1 MKLILISGGVY
12 VGFFIGGIL
21 LIVAGQDIGWALAV
35 ASQGMLG
42 LTGVLIGSWNQKKTM
57 MDTADVIIRGQVVND
72 QADVA
77 KTKAMAG
84 LVGIAYKQAATHF
97 RNQPQAEEVI
107 ELGWNDVLPGDFK
120 LLSMDTQGEQNN
132 V

>member
-1 MKLILISGGVY
+1 MKLILSSGAVY
-12 VGFFIGGIL
+12 VILFLGGIA
-21 LIVAGQDIGWALAV
+21 LIQIGKDIGWALAV

-42 LTGVLIGSWNQKKTM
+42 FTGFLLGSLNQKKTM
-57 MDTADVIIRGQVVND
+57 MDTADIIIRSQVVND

-84 LVGIAYKQAATHF
+84 LVGTAYKQAAVHF
-97 RNQPQAEEVI
+97 RAQPQQQLPAAD
-107 ELGWNDVLPGDFK
+107 WDSFLPGDFK
-120 LLSMDTQGEQNN
+120 LLSIGDDDN